1 MLKLIKFLFWSSISC
16 CLLAIFLVLGAYF
29 TLRPSLPEISL
40 VDEAQLQM
48 PLKILT
54 EDGVLIGEFGEIKR
68 RSLDFADIPPNI
80 KNAFLAAEDDQFF
93 NHQGIS
99 YKGLL
104 RSVIRCLSPNG
115 CYGGGGTISMQ
126 VVRGYLLTREVTIS
140 RKVKEIFLA
149 LQLEG
154 EISKEEIFELY
165 INRNFFGNRSY
176 GIEAASNTYFNKST
190 FELSLSEAATIAAM
204 AQSPSRINAI
214 KAPKRT
220 EQRRN
225 WILSRML
232 KLRMISKNDYDNA
245 FKTPLAVVKNID
257 LYQVDGRYLAEKARQ
272 DIISRYGLEAYKNG
286 WSVYTTLDSKLQA
299 SANKNSFDELLVY
312 DKRHGWDEA
321 ENFAYL
327 FNDDEVLFLTDLDI
341 NFLEEDIYVS
351 DFYDD
356 NKSLSNQISIIF
368 ENFPYYKTHTKGLV
382 ISFKDEKL
390 HFIDENL
397 EIHSII
403 WSDEYRWA
411 RKKTSNNQIGPKPQF
426 FSDFLNFGD
435 FIYLRKEDEF
445 FTLDQIPTAETSL
458 ISIHPMSG
466 AVKAYVGGANFSKSN
481 FDRVALSYPQS
492 GSSFKPFIYAAALA
506 NEYNLFS
513 LVNDAPI
520 AFEDKNLESV
530 WRPENYTGKFYGP
543 TSVRDALIKS
553 LNIVSIKLLREVG
566 IDKAQNYIQNFGY
579 KKSRL
584 PADLSLALGSGNFS
598 PIEMVRAFSVIANGG
613 YLTDPYYISKI
624 EDRNGNI
631 IYSHGDFLNLVDIK
645 EITAF
650 PWLDT
655 LEMNIKRPYFL
666 IEPLFKEDKVIDERI
681 AFLTNDVLKEF
692 MTKGTAGRKAAILN
706 RKDIGGKTGTT
717 NDAVSTW
724 FSGFH
729 EDLATTV
736 WVGTDDFSSLGENE
750 YGSTIALPIWINY
763 MRDALENL
771 EVKERNIPEG
781 VSFVKVNKKTGEI
794 DISLDAQTYFELILD
809 ENLED

>member
-16 CLLAIFLVLGAYF
+16 CLLAIFFIVGAYF
-29 TLRPSLPEISL
+29 ILRPSLPEISL

-54 EDGVLIGEFGEIKR
+54 EDGILIGEFGEIKR
-68 RSLDFADIPPNI
+68 RSLDFSDIPANI

-126 VVRGYLLTREVTIS
+126 VVRGYLLTREVTIT
-140 RKVKEIFLA
+140 RKAKEIFLA

-232 KLRMISKNDYDNA
+232 KLGMISRSDYDNA
-245 FKTPLAVVKNID
+245 IKTPIVVVKNID
-257 LYQVDGRYLAEKARQ
+257 LYEVDGRYLAEKARQ

-286 WSVYTTLDSKLQA
+286 WSVYTTLNSKLQA

-312 DKRHGWDEA
+312 DKRHGWHEA

-327 FNDDEVLFLTDLDI
+327 FKDNEISFLSNLDI
-341 NFLEEDIYVS
+341 NFLQEDIYVS

-356 NKSLSNQISIIF
+356 SKNLSNQISIIF
-368 ENFPYYKTHTKGLV
+368 ENFPHYKTHIKGLV
-382 ISFKDEKL
+382 ISFKDDKL

-397 EIHSII
+397 EIHSIV
-403 WSDEYRWA
+403 WSDEYEWA
-411 RKKTSNNQIGPKPQF
+411 RKRISNNQRGPKPQF
-426 FSDFLNFGD
+426 FNEILNFGD

-445 FTLDQIPTAETSL
+445 FKLDQIPKAETSL

-466 AVKAYVGGANFSKSN
+466 AVKAYVGGSNFSRSN

-492 GSSFKPFIYAAALA
+492 GSSFKPFIYAAALE

-513 LVNDAPI
+513 LINDAPI

-543 TSVRDALIKS
+543 TSLRDALINS

-566 IDKAQNYIQNFGY
+566 IDKAQNYVQNFGY

-584 PADLSLALGSGNFS
+584 PSDLSLALGSGNFS

-613 YLTDPYYISKI
+613 YLIDPYYISKI

-631 IYSHGDFLNLVDIK
+631 IYSHEDFLNLLDIK

-655 LEMNIKRPYFL
+655 LEMNIKKPYFL

-736 WVGTDDFSSLGENE
+736 WVGTDDFTSLGENE

-763 MRDALENL
+763 MQDALENL

-781 VSFVKVNKKTGEI
+781 ISFVKVNKETGKI
-794 DISLDAQTYFELILD
+794 DNSVDAQTYFELILD

>member
-16 CLLAIFLVLGAYF
+16 CLLVVFFILGAYF
-29 TLRPSLPEISL
+29 ILRPSLPEISL

-54 EDGVLIGEFGEIKR
+54 EDGILIGEFGEIKR
-68 RSLDFADIPPNI
+68 RSLDFSDIPANI

-99 YKGLL
+99 YKGLI
-104 RSVIRCLSPNG
+104 RSLIRCLSPNG

-126 VVRGYLLTREVTIS
+126 VVRGYLLTREVTIT
-140 RKVKEIFLA
+140 RKAKEIFLA

-154 EISKEEIFELY
+154 EITKEEIFELY

-232 KLRMISKNDYDNA
+232 KLSMISRSDYDDA
-245 FKTPLAVVKNID
+245 IKTPLAVVKNID
-257 LYQVDGRYLAEKARQ
+257 LYEVDGRYLAEKARQ

-286 WSVYTTLDSKLQA
+286 WSVYTTLNSKLQA
-299 SANKNSFDELLVY
+299 SANKNSFEELLVY
-312 DKRHGWDEA
+312 DKRHGWHEA

-327 FNDDEVLFLTDLDI
+327 FNDNEISFLSDLDI
-341 NFLEEDIYVS
+341 NFLQENTYVS

-356 NKSLSNQISIIF
+356 SKNLSNQISIIF
-368 ENFPYYKTHTKGLV
+368 ENFPYYKTHIKGLV
-382 ISFKDEKL
+382 ISFKDDKL
-390 HFIDENL
+390 HFFDENL
-397 EIHSII
+397 EIHSID
-403 WSDEYRWA
+403 WSDEYEWA
-411 RKKTSNNQIGPKPQF
+411 RKRISINQRGPKPQF

-445 FTLDQIPTAETSL
+445 FKLDQIPKAETSL

-543 TSVRDALIKS
+543 TSVRDALINS

-566 IDKAQNYIQNFGY
+566 VDKVQNYVQNFGY

-584 PADLSLALGSGNFS
+584 PSDLSLALGSGNFS
-598 PIEMVRAFSVIANGG
+598 PIEMVRAFGVIANGG
-613 YLTDPYYISKI
+613 YLIDPYYISKI

-631 IYSHGDFLNLVDIK
+631 IYSHEDFLNLLDIK

-655 LEMNIKRPYFL
+655 LEMNTKKPYFL

-736 WVGTDDFSSLGENE
+736 WVGTDDFTSLGENE
-750 YGSTIALPIWINY
+750 YGSTISLPIWINY
-763 MRDALENL
+763 MQDALENL
-771 EVKERNIPEG
+771 EVKERNIPAG
-781 VSFVKVNKKTGEI
+781 ISFVKVNKETGEI
-794 DISLDAQTYFELILD
+794 DNSLDTQTYFELILD